1 VSARSCADLQH
12 FPLGFKSSFHFA
24 PAAARPACAAVRRA
38 TRSKRQMSESKQTSA
53 DLILKLY
60 DLRREETMRKARD
73 WMIGFNPDSMQDIID
88 AIMSDKSAYFRM
100 VTSYWEM
107 AAALVN
113 HGGIDEEMFIDAN
126 GEHLVVFAK
135 LQPFLAEMRAQFSPN
150 SFQHLEKL
158 VMRMPDAD
166 QRLADIRERFR
177 RFAAMRAEREQ
188 AQTQEATA

>member
-1 VSARSCADLQH
+1 M
-12 FPLGFKSSFHFA
+12 
-24 PAAARPACAAVRRA
+24 
-38 TRSKRQMSESKQTSA
+38 SKAKDA

-73 WMIGFNPDSMQDIID
+73 WIIRFNPESMQEILD
-88 AIMSDKSAYFRM
+88 AVMGEHSAYFRM

-113 HGGIDEEMFIDAN
+113 HGAIDEAMFNDTN

-135 LQPFLAEMRAQFSPN
+135 LQPFLADMRAQFSPQA
-150 SFQHLEKL
+150 FQNLEKL
-158 VMRMPDAD
+158 AMRTPDAE
-166 QRLADIRERFR
+166 QRLASIRERFR

-188 AQTQEATA
+188 AKEATA

>member
-1 VSARSCADLQH
+1 M
-12 FPLGFKSSFHFA
+12 
-24 PAAARPACAAVRRA
+24 
-38 TRSKRQMSESKQTSA
+38 SKHKDA

-73 WMIGFNPDSMQDIID
+73 WMIRFNPDSMQDILD
-88 AIMSDKSAYFRM
+88 AVMGENSAYFRM

-113 HGGIDEEMFIDAN
+113 HGGIDEEMFNDAN

-135 LQPFLAEMRAQFSPN
+135 LQPYLADMRAQFSPH

-158 VMRMPDAD
+158 VMGVPNVEE
-166 QRLADIRERFR
+166 RLATIRERFR
-177 RFAAMRAEREQ
+177 RFAAMRAEQ
-188 AQTQEATA
+188 DKAQEATA